1 MTLPNLLIVG
11 SQKCGTTWLHE
22 CLRKSRSV
30 FGSTPKELNYF
41 NRKDHLAY
49 QEEYESHFI
58 EGAGRKWRM
67 ESTPHYYQLPDARR
81 DIAQRIH
88 DMLGADVHLLVM
100 LRDPVERYL
109 SAYTHHMMM
118 GRLPYERV
126 ITDPVN
132 QLGLLSLGKYASITQ
147 HWQRLFPNMGIF
159 FYDDLLK
166 NRDGLVDQVMS
177 FLDTENDITSDQAD
191 FLTNAKARKLKKT
204 DISRDWPAMPVLS
217 EELRKKLAVYYREEI
232 EKLQEMV
239 GRDISSWASLKV

>member
-1 MTLPNLLIVG
+1 
-11 SQKCGTTWLHE
+11 
-22 CLRKSRSV
+22 
-30 FGSTPKELNYF
+30 
-41 NRKDHLAY
+41 
-49 QEEYESHFI
+49 
-58 EGAGRKWRM
+58 M